1 MGITFK
7 SKATGDLFMLSAHAA
22 ALLGPLGK
30 QVERPGILTVA
41 ELPAAIAHLKAL
53 PDDTPRGAA
62 ADSGDP
68 GDAADHDRDQDRE
81 RPLAD
86 TPVSLHKRAVPMVR
100 MFEQALAAGQDV
112 VWGV

>member
-30 QVERPGILTVA
+30 QVERPGILTAA

-53 PDDTPRGAA
+53 PDDAPRVSP
-62 ADSGDP
+62 ADDE
-68 GDAADHDRDQDRE
+68 ADQDHERDQDRE
-81 RPLAD
+81 RPLVD
-86 TPVSLHKRAVPMVR
+86 SPVSLHKRAVPMVR